1 MFPILTGQ
9 TTETHAN
16 DRNDKEGGGW
26 HQNHLE
32 GFSAFVELK
41 SPASEALPV
50 NNVRSVLL
58 IFLQTYPRRVE
69 RLQVSKHRATT
80 PHREVSVHGADDMDT
95 FPCVRGQQALDLH
108 LESLG
113 EPRQ

>member
-1 MFPILTGQ
+1 MQITG
-9 TTETHAN
+9 
-16 DRNDKEGGGW
+16 RRKGGGGWW

-32 GFSAFVELK
+32 GFSAFMELK
-41 SPASEALPV
+41 SPASEALPM

-69 RLQVSKHRATT
+69 RLQIGQHCAAT
-80 PHREVSVHGADDMDT
+80 PHREVSIHRADDMDA
-95 FPCVRGQQALDLH
+95 FPRVRGQQALDLH

-113 EPRQ
+113 